1 MQQRWHSAVPGAPGA
16 TADPAS
22 PRCHRHANPGG
33 GREQRPEPG
42 ASGLGRK
49 QRPQSSPAHP
59 EAQGL
64 SSNSAP
70 VEEPP
75 QHPPQ
80 PLSEPPDRHDREPH
94 RWQRKGAS
102 CVWNQGCRVL
112 QARSGLKNHQACSLH
127 TPGKGTAKRVTELSC
142 PESYFRTWTPLFY
155 VQVLDP
161 LLHKADEQH
170 LIEMR
175 ILGPHL
181 RTTEPGTLKKNFNW
195 SIVDM

>member
-1 MQQRWHSAVPGAPGA
+1 MTQCGAWSPGRHCRSSLSPVSQACESGGRTGTAPGA
-16 TADPAS
+16 RSLRTRKETAATEQPCPPRGAGAVLELS
-22 PRCHRHANPGG
+22 PCG
-33 GREQRPEPG
+33 G
-42 ASGLGRK
+42 AS
-49 QRPQSSPAHP
+49 A
-59 EAQGL
+59 A
-64 SSNSAP
+64 
-70 VEEPP
+70 
-75 QHPPQ
+75 PPQ

-127 TPGKGTAKRVTELSC
+127 TPGKGTTKRVTELSC

-181 RTTEPGTLKKNFNW
+181 RTTEPGTFKKNF
-195 SIVDM
+195 